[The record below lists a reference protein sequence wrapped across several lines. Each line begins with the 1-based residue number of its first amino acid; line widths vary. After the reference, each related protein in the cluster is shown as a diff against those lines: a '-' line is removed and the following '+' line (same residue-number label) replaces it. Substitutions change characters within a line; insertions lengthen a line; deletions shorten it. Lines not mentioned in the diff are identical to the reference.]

1 MGKFSLHKSSLLSK
15 KKNIQE
21 LFNKGSSFTLYP
33 LRVYYLAVPDEEK
46 TQVLFTVAKKNF
58 KKAVDRNRIK
68 RLMREAYRLNRYEFE
83 IPQKLHIAYIYIGN
97 EILPFQI
104 IEAKLKA
111 TLKKLMKDA
120 ASV

>member
-1 MGKFSLHKSSLLSK
+1 
-15 KKNIQE
+15 
-21 LFNKGSSFTLYP
+21 
-33 LRVYYLAVPDEEK
+33 
-46 TQVLFTVAKKNF
+46 
-58 KKAVDRNRIK
+58 
-68 RLMREAYRLNRYEFE
+68 MREAYRLNRYEFE